1 MRFGLLPETL
11 LIRGK
16 KRAKPVPDA
25 TLWLFDVARELRARL
40 AVDDPLLKNQLYPA
54 LVRAFLRVR
63 SRRKRFVWLSPAAW
77 SANGS
82 PTVALTWMDAHVG
95 PELVTPRRGLAIELQ
110 ALWTKGCETL
120 AGLAREYGHVR
131 LAELA
136 EATLQR
142 ARWAFRARFWCHETD
157 YPYDVVSE
165 ARDTAESWA
174 DPSIRPN
181 ALIALAVDPELFDAT
196 QARSILDRVHSDLLT
211 PRGIRSLSPQRQP
224 LHRLFLGLQRGARV
238 CLPSGQRGGRI
249 LLGFYARASLHASP
263 DDRDLPAELRS
274 LLEHAADSNLLLGQ
288 VSQLADGESPYRSR
302 GCPAQA
308 TSVAEVLRTL
318 VADLKS

>member
-1 MRFGLLPETL
+1 
-11 LIRGK
+11 
-16 KRAKPVPDA
+16 
-25 TLWLFDVARELRARL
+25 
-40 AVDDPLLKNQLYPA
+40 
-54 LVRAFLRVR
+54 
-63 SRRKRFVWLSPAAW
+63 LSPDGLV
-77 SANGS
+77 ANGS
-82 PTVALTWMDAHVG
+82 ATVALTWMDAHVG

-120 AGLAREYGHVR
+120 AGLAREYGHTR

-136 EATLQR
+136 ETTLQR
-142 ARWAFRARFWCHETD
+142 ARSAFRARFWCHETD

-165 ARDTAESWA
+165 ARDTTESWA

-181 ALIALAVDPELFDAT
+181 ALIALAVDPELFDTT
-196 QARSILDRVHSDLLT
+196 QARSILDRVQSDLLT
-211 PRGIRSLSPQRQP
+211 PRGIRSLSPNDNRYIG
-224 LHRLFLGLQRGARV
+224 FF
-238 CLPSGQRGGRI
+238 SGSSEEREFAYHQGSAWPY
-249 LLGFYARASLHASP
+249 LLGFYARACLQLSP
-263 DDRDLPAELRS
+263 EDSELPAELRS

-308 TSVAEVLRTL
+308 TSVAELLRTL